1 MHGII
6 HLLGP
11 SDLLK
16 AESQTEEISIQL
28 QEGKYAYGVKLLK

>member
-16 AESQTEEISIQL
+16 AEFQTEGISIQL
-28 QEGKYAYGVKLLK
+28 QEGNTHTELSY